1 MNNFLGLINVEAG
14 LEVLRNDQKMRVL
27 IQKYDKPS
35 FNLGHDYFQS
45 LLKSII
51 YQQLSGNAAKSI
63 YERFVTLIPKK
74 CNLSP
79 REVLKLDKSKM
90 RESGLS
96 FNKIDYIINLADYFL
111 ENNFQDK
118 SVSIMTENQI
128 VRELTQ
134 IKGIGQ
140 WTVDMFLI
148 FTLNRAD
155 ILPYTDLGIKKGFKK
170 ILSKKDLPSKKEM
183 EICSKKWRPHR
194 TIACW
199 YLWKVADDKY
209 VY

>member
-1 MNNFLGLINVEAG
+1 MNNFSDLINVEAG
-14 LEVLRNDQKMRVL
+14 IELLINDQKMRIL
-27 IQKYDKPS
+27 IKKYEKPS

-51 YQQLSGNAAKSI
+51 YQQLSGNSAKAI

-74 CNLSP
+74 YNLSP
-79 REVLKLDKSKM
+79 REVLKIDKIKM

-96 FNKIDYIINLADYFL
+96 FNKIDYIINLAGYFL
-111 ENNFQDK
+111 ENNFQNK
-118 SVSIMTENQI
+118 SVSLMTENEI
-128 VRELTQ
+128 SRELTQ

-155 ILPYTDLGIKKGFKK
+155 ILPYSDLGIKKGFKK
-170 ILSKKDLPSKKEM
+170 IFNKKDLPTKKEM
-183 EICSKKWRPHR
+183 EIYSKKWRPHR

-199 YLWKVADDKY
+199 YLWQAANDKY
-209 VY
+209 FV